1 MPLPSILLGV
11 VLSTLYGGLFHF
23 VRGGSF
29 GKLLVDLALA
39 WAGFWAGIW
48 FGGYMGWTVWPV
60 GVLNV
65 GMGTAGSVVLL
76 VLADLATRIRLRS
89 PDQTE

>member
-11 VLSTLYGGLFHF
+11 VLSTLYGALFHF

-39 WAGFWAGIW
+39 WAGFGAGIW

-65 GMGTAGSVVLL
+65 GMGTAGSAVLL
-76 VLADLATRIRLRS
+76 VLADLASRIRLRS